1 MSNLVDPNYKI
12 TKTAV
17 AFAGSVDAGKSSLV
31 GCLSYNMLDDGRGS
45 ARVLVA
51 KHEHE
56 RQAGKTSDISTRIYD
71 ANSGEAITFVDL
83 CGHEKYFKTTSF
95 ALSGYFLDYA
105 ILVVSC
111 NRGMLPMTKQ
121 HLRLLLSYN
130 IPFIVV
136 ITHIDQ
142 FQEDVYNKTKT
153 DMVHILKRAGGKQ
166 TTTKF
171 VNDALDQSRPPEEI
185 LKIEDQAVTDILDCL
200 VHIAN
205 GKQMVYPVLSMS
217 NKTGAFLNV
226 LKVVLSRITPR
237 LFWTP
242 GGSEMVTQN
251 KVVKQQLNSLERQ
264 YELYKARFVD
274 DYRQSLLCVDSLH
287 SDIATFVA
295 SQTAESQQ
303 AVLDN
308 RNSTEFIV
316 KQQEDFLKQ
325 VDDLVDKYE
334 AVTTERLKTLYDK
347 LQPVFQEFNET
358 IFYIDSSC
366 SPPGTQLVLSG
377 ICRGK
382 QISPGDILY
391 VGPISDQWFEVKVKT
406 IHNNVKQFVPYL
418 EDHDRGSL
426 SVAVLK
432 KADVQRKHIKKG
444 TIALSNMSLEKNVC
458 YRFKAIIKLYDASV
472 TMKTGTTP
480 VIHLNTIAQ
489 PARMIVDPNE
499 NGGKK
504 EICFD
509 GQSTSVAVVTFKFK
523 MKPAF
528 IEPYNLFVLRSGDI
542 QGVGMVVDTLAKT
555 VDTDYRPDP
564 IKPKKKMR
572 GIRGKAIAGKDQKGK
587 QQVAVKV

>member
-1 MSNLVDPNYKI
+1 MSSLVDTNYKI

-17 AFAGSVDAGKSSLV
+17 AFAGSVDAGKSSLI
-31 GCLSYNMLDDGRGS
+31 GCLSYNVLDDGRGS
-45 ARVLVA
+45 ARLLVA

-111 NRGMLPMTKQ
+111 NRGMTPMTQQ
-121 HLRLLLSYN
+121 HLRLLHSYN

-136 ITHIDQ
+136 VTHIDQ
-142 FQEDVYNKTKT
+142 AQEDVYNKIKI
-153 DMVHILKRAGGKQ
+153 DMVQRLKRTCGKQ
-166 TTTKF
+166 TATKF
-171 VNDALDQSRPPEEI
+171 VNDALDQNRSPEEI
-185 LKIEDQAVTDILDCL
+185 AQIEDQAVTDILDCL
-200 VHIAN
+200 LHIAN
-205 GKQMVYPVLSMS
+205 GKQMVFPVLSMS

-264 YELYKARFVD
+264 YELYKARYVE
-274 DYRQSLLCVDSLH
+274 DYRQSLLSVDSLH
-287 SDIATFVA
+287 SDIASFMA
-295 SQTAESQQ
+295 SQTAELEQ
-303 AVLDN
+303 AKLSDVNL
-308 RNSTEFIV
+308 TEFAI
-316 KQQEDFLKQ
+316 KQQENLLRQ
-325 VDDLVDKYE
+325 VDELVDKYE
-334 AVTTERLKTLYDK
+334 AVTTERLKKTLDK

-358 IFYIDSSC
+358 IFYIDSAC

-382 QISPGDILY
+382 KISPGDILY
-391 VGPISDQWFEVKVKT
+391 VGPISDQWVDVKVKT

-426 SVAVLK
+426 SVTILK
-432 KADVQRKHIKKG
+432 KADLQRKHIKKG
-444 TIALSNMSLEKNVC
+444 TIALSNTSLEKNVC
-458 YRFKAIIKLYDASV
+458 YRFKSIIKLYDASV

-509 GQSTSVAVVTFKFK
+509 AQTTSVAVVTFKFK

-542 QGVGMVVDTLAKT
+542 QGVGMVIDTLSKSF
-555 VDTDYRPDP
+555 DTDYRPDP
-564 IKPKKKMR
+564 LKPKKKMR
-572 GIRGKAIAGKDQKGK
+572 GIRGKAQGGKDQKGK
-587 QQVAVKV
+587 QSQVSTK

>member
-1 MSNLVDPNYKI
+1 MTSLVDPNYKI

-17 AFAGSVDAGKSSLV
+17 AFAGSVDAGKSSLI
-31 GCLSYNMLDDGRGS
+31 GCLSYNILDDGRGS
-45 ARVLVA
+45 ARTLVA

-56 RQAGKTSDISTRIYD
+56 IVAGKTSDISTRIYD
-71 ANSGEAITFVDL
+71 ANSGEAITFIDL

-105 ILVVSC
+105 VLVVSC
-111 NRGMLPMTKQ
+111 NRGMVPMTKQ
-121 HLRLLLSYN
+121 HLRLLSSYN

-142 FQEDVYNKTKT
+142 MQEDVYNKTKT
-153 DMVHILKRAGGKQ
+153 DMVHILKRVGGKQ

-171 VNDALDQSRPPEEI
+171 VNDALDQNRSQEDI
-185 LKIEDQAVTDILDCL
+185 AKIEEQAATDILDCL
-200 VHIAN
+200 LHIAN

-217 NKTGAFLNV
+217 NKTGAFINV
-226 LKVVLSRITPR
+226 LKSVLSRITPR

-264 YELYKARFVD
+264 YELYKTRYVE
-274 DYRQSLLCVDSLH
+274 DYRQNLLNPESYH
-287 SDIATFVA
+287 SDIVPFVA
-295 SQTAESQQ
+295 AQTAELEQ
-303 AVLDN
+303 VKLDCGDLTDV
-308 RNSTEFIV
+308 ST
-316 KQQEDFLKQ
+316 KQQEDMFRQ
-325 VDDLVDKYE
+325 VDQLVDKYE
-334 AVTTERLKTLYDK
+334 AVTTERMKNLLDG
-347 LQPVFQEFNET
+347 LQPVFQEFNDT
-358 IFYIDSSC
+358 IFYIDSAC

-382 QISPGDILY
+382 PIKPGDTIY
-391 VGPISDQWFEVKVKT
+391 VGPISDQFFEVKIKT

-426 SVAVLK
+426 SVTILK

-444 TIALSNMSLEKNVC
+444 TIAVSNLSLLKNVC
-458 YRFKAIIKLYDASV
+458 YRFKAIIKLYDVSV
-472 TMKTGTTP
+472 TMKSGTTP
-480 VIHLNTIAQ
+480 VLHLNTIAQ

-509 GQSTSVAVVTFKFK
+509 GQTTSVAVVTFKFK

-528 IEPYNLFVLRSGDI
+528 VEPYNLFVLRSGDI
-542 QGVGMVVDTLAKT
+542 QGVGMVVDTLAKGL
-555 VDTDYRPDP
+555 DTDYRPDP
-564 IKPKKKMR
+564 LKPKKKMR
-572 GIRGKAIAGKDQKGK
+572 GIRGKQKEPTKNIK
-587 QQVAVKV
+587 QFVTTK

>member
-1 MSNLVDPNYKI
+1 MASLVDPNYKI

-17 AFAGSVDAGKSSLV
+17 AFAGSVDAGKSSLI
-31 GCLSYNMLDDGRGS
+31 GCLSYNILDDGRGS
-45 ARVLVA
+45 ARTLVA
-51 KHEHE
+51 KHDHE
-56 RQAGKTSDISTRIYD
+56 IKSGKTSDISTRIYD

-142 FQEDVYNKTKT
+142 LQEDVYNKTKT

-171 VNDALDQSRPPEEI
+171 VNDALDQNRSPEDI
-185 LKIEDQAVTDILDCL
+185 MKIEDQAVTDILDCL
-200 VHIAN
+200 LHIAN
-205 GKQMVYPVLSMS
+205 GKQMIYPVLSMS

-226 LKVVLSRITPR
+226 LKTVLSRITPR

-242 GGSEMVTQN
+242 GGAEMVTQN

-264 YELYKARFVD
+264 YELYKTKYVE
-274 DYRQSLLCVDSLH
+274 DYRQALYKTESVHPDLESFMKGQLL
-287 SDIATFVA
+287 IANGNVTGIDQDA
-295 SQTAESQQ
+295 LTKEIDQ
-303 AVLDN
+303 
-308 RNSTEFIV
+308 
-316 KQQEDFLKQ
+316 
-325 VDDLVDKYE
+325 LVEKYE
-334 AVTTERLKTLYDK
+334 AVTTERLKKLSDS
-347 LQPVFQEFNET
+347 LQPVFQEFTET
-358 IFYIDSSC
+358 IFYVDSSC
-366 SPPGTQLVLSG
+366 NPPGTQLVLSG

-382 QISPGDILY
+382 KISPGDTIY
-391 VGPISDQWFEVKVKT
+391 VGPIGNQFFEVKVKT

-426 SVAVLK
+426 SVAILK
-432 KADVQRKHIKKG
+432 KADIQRKHIKKG
-444 TIALSNMSLEKNVC
+444 TIAISSLSLLKNVC
-458 YRFKAIIKLYDASV
+458 YRFKAIIKLYDVSV

-509 GQSTSVAVVTFKFK
+509 GQTTSVAVVTFKFK

-528 IEPYNLFVLRSGDI
+528 IEPFNLFVLRSGDI
-542 QGVGMVVDTLAKT
+542 QGVGMVVDTLSMEL
-555 VDTDYRPDP
+555 DTDARPDP
-564 IKPKKKMR
+564 IKPKKKTR
-572 GIRGKAIAGKDQKGK
+572 GIRGKPKVGEKGAK
-587 QQVAVKV
+587 QAVAVK